1 MGTPPPEGSWQAQNP
16 HLADPT
22 PAQVAWQATGGKPV
36 EGPPIRPA
44 EWARN
49 YQARQQAWRR
59 RWLPVL
65 LVLAVIFGVLSF
77 LTFARP

>member
-1 MGTPPPEGSWQAQNP
+1 MTTPPPEGSWQAQNP

-77 LTFARP
+77 LIFARP